1 LFLLDPLPL
10 FSWRSLREVFT
21 MGGGRF
27 PLIRYDD
34 NGNPSI
40 GPDCYGIMVLAV
52 IVAAIVYGAVTTRNR
67 RAVRK
72 NPRK

>member
-1 LFLLDPLPL
+1 
-10 FSWRSLREVFT
+10 
-21 MGGGRF
+21 
-27 PLIRYDD
+27 
-34 NGNPSI
+34 
-40 GPDCYGIMVLAV
+40 MVLAV